1 MIDRKDKAHSDEIE
15 DYLAEF
21 NSVPK
26 FDSEICSICGINP
39 SDAYVGNEIPLIE
52 LQFENEN
59 VAQTAIKL
67 LEKSG
72 IKSKHT
78 TDEKEKILIP
88 EQNLEDA
95 KSILR
100 S

>member
-1 MIDRKDKAHSDEIE
+1 MIDIRDKAHSDEIE

-21 NSVPK
+21 DSVPK
-26 FDSEICSICGINP
+26 FDSEICPICGIDYSGAN
-39 SDAYVGNEIPLIE
+39 VGTEIALIE

-59 VAQTAIKL
+59 IAQTAIKL

-72 IKSKHT
+72 IKST
-78 TDEKEKILIP
+78 NSTNGKEKILIP
-88 EQNLEDA
+88 KQKLEDA
-95 KSILR
+95 KLILK